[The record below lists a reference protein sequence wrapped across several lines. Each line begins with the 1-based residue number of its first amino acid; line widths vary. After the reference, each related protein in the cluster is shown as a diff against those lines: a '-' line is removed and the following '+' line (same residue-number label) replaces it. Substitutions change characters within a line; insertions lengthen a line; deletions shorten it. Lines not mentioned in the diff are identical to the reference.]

1 MYDPI
6 TIDVSSAY
14 RKSRAGAAVLVCA
27 YHDDE
32 KCRSILLQG
41 ALTYGEFLKQ
51 QSILPWNREIIFYCA

>member
-1 MYDPI
+1 
-6 TIDVSSAY
+6 
-14 RKSRAGAAVLVCA
+14 VLVCA

-41 ALTYGEFLKQ
+41 ARAYGEFLKQ